1 MLNLCSFLLFSQ
13 KGDMNLGLLGPM
25 SWCWSCQTLAQYMT
39 PQRSVQSPPWS
50 PKHCPPRPSPHCLYS
65 ILPHWENLP
74 LPSPLTSAS
83 TPTRTTE
90 GRSSSAPCS
99 GTLLRYLGLLVWPP
113 SERDRGWSQRSKVKP
128 SPSQVLQI
136 VLHRLRP
143 WGFGAEP
150 QRVPFVSGDIF
161 NSNTHILSWLTQ
173 YNQ

>member
-1 MLNLCSFLLFSQ
+1 
-13 KGDMNLGLLGPM
+13 MNLRLLGA
-25 SWCWSCQTLAQYMT
+25 CWSCQTLAQYMT
-39 PQRSVQSPPWS
+39 PQRSVQSPPSS
-50 PKHCPPRPSPHCLYS
+50 PKRCPPRPSPHCLYS
-65 ILPHWENLP
+65 ILSHWENLP

-99 GTLLRYLGLLVWPP
+99 STLLRYLGLLVWPP
-113 SERDRGWSQRSKVKP
+113 SERDRGWSQRLKVKP

-150 QRVPFVSGDIF
+150 HRVPFLSGDIF
-161 NSNTHILSWLTQ
+161 NSNTHIQSNGSWLTQ
-173 YNQ
+173 YDQ